1 MRAVVVQPRKD
12 TPFFAIDLILPEE
25 EMSNWKSSPKVQNMV
40 RNQIIYHV
48 NNSLVFNVI
57 ILDLEMLQRE
67 SLVEGQ
73 STLPIQKIDLSSLPV
88 GDLGVPSVM
97 IEEVP

>member
-1 MRAVVVQPRKD
+1 
-12 TPFFAIDLILPEE
+12 
-25 EMSNWKSSPKVQNMV
+25 MV

-48 NNSLVFNVI
+48 NDSLVFNVI

-88 GDLGVPSVM
+88 SDLGVPRVM